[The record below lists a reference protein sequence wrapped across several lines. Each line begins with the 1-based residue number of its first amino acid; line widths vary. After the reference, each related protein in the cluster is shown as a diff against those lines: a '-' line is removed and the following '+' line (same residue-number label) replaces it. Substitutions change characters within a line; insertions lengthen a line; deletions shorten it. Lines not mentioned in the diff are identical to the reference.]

1 LKPGVNAISH
11 ANGSVTPF
19 VTFTPLV
26 TPSALAVDP
35 ATHTVYVGTSTGATT
50 VYKWQITNPTATTAT
65 ATQVGTVALSGN
77 ASPTGLA
84 WVSGNGTP
92 ATLFVLDF
100 TNGLI
105 QSYVSGALTFN
116 LATGLSSSTGG
127 IVVCN

>member
-1 LKPGVNAISH
+1 MTW
-11 ANGSVTPF
+11 TP
-19 VTFTPLV
+19 PV

-35 ATHTVYVGTSTGATT
+35 ANHIVYVGTSTGPTT
-50 VYKWQITNPTATTAT
+50 VYQFQITAPGATSAT
-65 ATQVGTVALSGN
+65 VMQVGTVALAGN

-84 WVSGNGTP
+84 FISDSHTP
-92 ATLFVLDF
+92 ATLFVLDY

-116 LATGLSSSTGG
+116 LAAGLSSSTGG